1 MSRAGGWCPR
11 GPRQPAKKACAMLP
25 LLAFISMIISL
36 AIWIVII
43 GAVLS
48 WLIAFNVINPH
59 NQFVYTVYTGIDRLM
74 EPMLKPIRR
83 MLPDLGGIDISP
95 LVLILALIFVR
106 DVVIAGWIAP
116 IFMVGRAS
124 MTGL

>member
-1 MSRAGGWCPR
+1 
-11 GPRQPAKKACAMLP
+11 MLP

-48 WLIAFNVINPH
+48 WLIAFNVINVH
-59 NQFVYTVYTGIDRLM
+59 NQFVSTIYTGIDRLM
-74 EPMLKPIRR
+74 EPMLRPIRR
-83 MLPDLGGIDISP
+83 IMPDLGGIDISP
-95 LVLILALIFVR
+95 LVLILALIFLR

-116 IFMVGRAS
+116 QFM
-124 MTGL
+124 GL